1 MLAAGDAPFSE
12 LPSDV
17 DAEWDELEQVEQE
30 GIHQAHKRKLSS
42 YSGDRELMG
51 SVFTPKFGIRASVEG
66 TGMYAIPTKKFSFS
80 ISVSGE
86 VCLIF
91 CFSVS
96 ASIDT
101 S

>member
-1 MLAAGDAPFSE
+1 
-12 LPSDV
+12 
-17 DAEWDELEQVEQE
+17 
-30 GIHQAHKRKLSS
+30 
-42 YSGDRELMG
+42 
-51 SVFTPKFGIRASVEG
+51 
-66 TGMYAIPTKKFSFS
+66 MYAIPTKKFSFS